1 MKKKTS
7 NLAAGT
13 PEKGFST
20 LEERVLRSDLSEQ
33 DKIEII
39 KIIGKQ
45 EGGSNLPWTTT
56 TPSWSPEPN
65 IVYCNCCCEE

>member
-39 KIIGKQ
+39 KIIGRQ
-45 EGGSNLPWTTT
+45 NNTGWPTTTT
-56 TPSWSPEPN
+56 TPWSPEPN